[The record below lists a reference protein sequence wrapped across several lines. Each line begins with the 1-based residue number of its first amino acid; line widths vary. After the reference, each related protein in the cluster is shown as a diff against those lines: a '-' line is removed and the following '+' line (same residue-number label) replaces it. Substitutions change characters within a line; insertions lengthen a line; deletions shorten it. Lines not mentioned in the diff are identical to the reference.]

1 MSKTSRLLLLSAM
14 MAAVTGTAPGH
25 FAMREAEDPWSGEDD
40 WERKR
45 RLHKMNP
52 TDTSE
57 REFMVKGER
66 IMAHDKKTALKI
78 YANRHPETKNKKRK
92 KK

>member
-1 MSKTSRLLLLSAM
+1 MSRLLLVSMM
-14 MAAVTGTAPGH
+14 MAAVTGTDFEH
-25 FAMREAEDPWSGEDD
+25 FAMREVEDPWSGEDD

-57 REFMVKGER
+57 REFLVKGER

-78 YANRHPETKNKKRK
+78 YANRHPEIKSKKHK

>member
-1 MSKTSRLLLLSAM
+1 MSKMSRLLLASAM
-14 MAAVTGTAPGH
+14 MAAVTGTDFGH
-25 FAMREAEDPWSGEDD
+25 FAMREAEDPWSGEHD

-57 REFMVKGER
+57 REFLVKGER

-78 YANRHPETKNKKRK
+78 YANRHPETKSKKRK